1 MIQRKKNN
9 KQAIRKLFLVAPKK
23 NLFKKKENEIYF
35 KAVKNNI
42 SYFINKNDGILKV
55 ALAGN
60 EENAIELYSFAKEN
74 QFKILQDKTSKML
87 KIYLKL
93 ERYSSEEILSHRG
106 GILN

>member
-1 MIQRKKNN
+1 MIAEVIIQSN
-9 KQAIRKLFLVAPKK
+9 VK
-23 NLFKKKENEIYF
+23 NLNRIFDYKIPSEY
-35 KAVKNNI
+35 
-42 SYFINKNDGILKV
+42 
-55 ALAGN
+55 